1 MFQVSSPVQSYF
13 ILFQQSDWILGYL
26 WVHQGFIQVE
36 GLRKP
41 SPETP
46 TAGRGCSC
54 CSARAPDLT
63 PEAVGSM
70 GPLLKARHQHPTAP
84 YSHLDRSWPRFS
96 WIILDHLGSVKMIMV
111 IFDDPTWPAAEF
123 WTNWDALI
131 PEIEPD
137 AALWKSYKPRSRS
150 QPLSHMWW
158 MTTCQV
164 VQVHFR
170 WSYLVCNL
178 VCMLTFYS
186 QKTSESTRC

>member
-84 YSHLDRSWPRFS
+84 YSHLDRS
-96 WIILDHLGSVKMIMV
+96 
-111 IFDDPTWPAAEF
+111 
-123 WTNWDALI
+123 
-131 PEIEPD
+131 
-137 AALWKSYKPRSRS
+137 
-150 QPLSHMWW
+150 
-158 MTTCQV
+158 
-164 VQVHFR
+164 
-170 WSYLVCNL
+170 
-178 VCMLTFYS
+178 
-186 QKTSESTRC
+186 